1 GDEYE
6 GPAAVA
12 RIVPEVKPEYVSGT
26 VWLIPVANPM
36 AFEAGVRT
44 SPVDGANLARLFPGK
59 SDGTPTEQL
68 AYFLFAELAQ
78 TAEYLIDLH
87 SGGVE
92 YEFLPVSGFYKQ
104 PHPANLSYQSA
115 RAMGLPAL
123 WQLPET
129 PGVLSCEFARVG
141 KIAVGAEYLGGGRLS
156 EKGVLAYV
164 GGIKSCLTFWGIWK
178 GQIHQSI
185 AEPKAYR
192 NDWILAPATGVFHA
206 HYELGDKIR
215 QGDELAT

>member
-1 GDEYE
+1 MSHALQPLKPGKAGWQTVSVRLGQQVEVSLEVFGCRGIRSGAVALVVAGIHGDEYE

-12 RIVPEVKPEYVSGT
+12 RIAPEVKPESVSGT

-44 SPVDGANLARLFPGK
+44 SPVDRANLARLFPGK

-123 WQLPET
+123 
-129 PGVLSCEFARVG
+129 
-141 KIAVGAEYLGGGRLS
+141 
-156 EKGVLAYV
+156 
-164 GGIKSCLTFWGIWK
+164 
-178 GQIHQSI
+178 
-185 AEPKAYR
+185 
-192 NDWILAPATGVFHA
+192 
-206 HYELGDKIR
+206 
-215 QGDELAT
+215 